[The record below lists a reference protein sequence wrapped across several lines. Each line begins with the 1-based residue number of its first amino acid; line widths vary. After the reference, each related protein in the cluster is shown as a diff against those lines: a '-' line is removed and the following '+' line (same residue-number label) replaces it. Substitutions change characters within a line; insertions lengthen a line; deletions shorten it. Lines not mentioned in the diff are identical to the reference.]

1 VTGLFFSLLTLM
13 LAELVSI
20 LMLTRFRAQSG
31 GVDGLPGVPRP
42 AFMNIDF
49 SNNFNFYWV
58 VYAVFI
64 GVVLVCHVLRGSPLG
79 HALQSVRQNPVRAEQ
94 LGFGVLGLRQT
105 AMGLSGFVSGIAG
118 GLLASLMM
126 YTGPQ
131 MLNWK
136 TSGDVLIMTLLGGR
150 GTLLGPVIGVAFF
163 EILREVLSSYSDY
176 WYGLVGVVFIVCTL
190 YLPKGL
196 AGTVLHK
203 WGSR

>member
-1 VTGLFFSLLTLM
+1 
-13 LAELVSI
+13 
-20 LMLTRFRAQSG
+20 
-31 GVDGLPGVPRP
+31 
-42 AFMNIDF
+42 
-49 SNNFNFYWV
+49 
-58 VYAVFI
+58 
-64 GVVLVCHVLRGSPLG
+64 
-79 HALQSVRQNPVRAEQ
+79 
-94 LGFGVLGLRQT
+94 
-105 AMGLSGFVSGIAG
+105 VSGIAG